1 MSKVVTFVAKEKV
14 ELREDATPEVKPGD
28 LLLQATRTLISTGTE
43 MIVLQQ
49 NFEPG
54 THWAGWAV
62 FPFRAGYSFAGKVA
76 KVGAGVEGWKVGDRA
91 ASRCWHASE
100 IVQPA
105 TACVRIPDGVT
116 DEEATW
122 FGLGKIVQI
131 GVRAA
136 EHKMGDV
143 VAIIGMGPLGQLVT
157 QYARLMGASEVI
169 AIDTAPKRLEWAAA
183 HGATSTLQMTA
194 AEALDEVKRLSGGRG
209 ADVVYDVT
217 GHPKVFASALTL
229 ARRFGRVVLLGDAG
243 QPSEQRLT
251 IDVVTRGLTIVGA
264 HDGHPPDQPTD
275 LVRWSNQQ
283 MYDLFLKYVARK
295 QIRVGDLITH
305 HFKPANCQDAYNVL
319 KEKRDQAMGV
329 MFDWA

>member
-1 MSKVVTFVAKEKV
+1 MSQIVTFFAKEKV
-14 ELREDATPEVKPGD
+14 ELREEATPEVKAGE
-28 LLLQATRTLISTGTE
+28 LQLRATRSLISTGTE

-62 FPFRAGYSFAGKVA
+62 FPFRAGYSFVGRVT

-91 ASRCWHASE
+91 ACRYWHASE

-105 TACVRIPDGVT
+105 TACVRIPEGVT

-143 VAIIGMGPLGQLVT
+143 VVVIGLGPLGQLVT

-169 AIDTAPKRLEWAAA
+169 VIDTAEKRLEWAGA
-183 HGATSTLQMTA
+183 HGATTTLKMTA
-194 AEALDEVKRLSGGRG
+194 GQAVDEVKRLSGGRG

-217 GHPKVFASALTL
+217 GHPKVFATALAL
-229 ARRFGRVVLLGDAG
+229 PRRFGKVVLLGDAG
-243 QPSEQRLT
+243 TPSQQTLT
-251 IDVVTRGLTIVGA
+251 LDVVTRGINIVGA

-275 LVRWSNQQ
+275 LARWSNHQ
-283 MYDLFLKYVARK
+283 MYELFLKYVARK

-305 HFKPANCQDAYNVL
+305 HFKPAQCQDAYMLL

-329 MFDWA
+329 IFDWA